1 MPNHKS
7 VSSLYCLSCKCVSS
21 LLVRG
26 CQALDKQWKEPV
38 LDQEDRQLVLS
49 PDRKAVLHPPDR
61 EEVYLQLSPAHRTL
75 LDWLTNL
82 PDRVVEDVVTEFLS
96 EVEVQLLKDKD
107 QKLIMSL
114 INIEK
119 MNIND
124 FFFGVHSLLSLIQ
137 GFEIESMKFSKR
149 LMFCLWEYS
158 EITNSKMLLDTLCSS
173 LPGLSSLTT
182 LTIPHIATDRLV
194 YVVSKN
200 LPHLI
205 FLDISSSR
213 VTDRGV
219 RYLAGVKH
227 VTYIQQHQQGETRN
241 IFDIVDNHKET
252 DMEEQDTDDDQD
264 GCWKLEHI
272 NLQSCEWITEKG
284 LRFLLEHVTTLKKV
298 EYHQRSS
305 LMEIMIK
312 WASNMTQEQQEKT
325 VLNLSEVEHGF
336 PYGLS
341 PLSEHMTKL
350 ALMIPNVTSITLV
363 TEDKIVDLL
372 SKFQHLKSIKVELED
387 FLGEGFINL
396 LEEKG
401 SQLEE
406 VAISCSSDPEASL
419 SLDQM
424 EGNEGQQGQ
433 LFNLATVSVGLL
445 VKGVKKLSVSGCGL
459 VSASAARK
467 MNVQEKI
474 GNSVWLRRQMD
485 QWFKSLEM
493 LILMSYEDSL
503 PDTSMSINS
512 GLLKSILGASNSLSV
527 LNLEGN
533 FGSIFLDIYMQEIV
547 SINPLPNLRILD
559 ICVNDQQGQVGRIPL
574 TFTTVQLL
582 LAKCGCLR
590 ELRISDWNISSQQF
604 SDLMGLVGEN
614 NWDIVIT
621 RKVVGEVEDG

>member
-459 VSASAARK
+459 VSASAARR
-467 MNVQEKI
+467 MNVQDKM

>member
-61 EEVYLQLSPAHRTL
+61 EEVYLQLSPPHRTL

-82 PDRVVEDVVTEFLS
+82 PDRVVEDVVTEFLA

-467 MNVQEKI
+467 MNVQDKI

-533 FGSIFLDIYMQEIV
+533 FGSIFLDTYMQEIV

>member
-7 VSSLYCLSCKCVSS
+7 VSSLYCISCKCVST

-38 LDQEDRQLVLS
+38 LDHEDRQLVLS

-61 EEVYLQLSPAHRTL
+61 DEVYLQLSPSHRTL

-82 PDRVVEDVVTEFLS
+82 PDRVVEDVVAEFLA

-114 INIEK
+114 INIEQ

-124 FFFGVHSLLSLIQ
+124 FFFGVHSLLSLVQ

-158 EITNSKMLLDTLCSS
+158 EITNSKMLLETLCLS
-173 LPGLSSLTT
+173 LPGLCSLTT

-205 FLDISSSR
+205 HLDISSSR

-227 VTYIQQHQQGETRN
+227 VTYVQQHQQGETRN
-241 IFDIVDNHKET
+241 IFDLVVDNHKET
-252 DMEEQDTDDDQD
+252 DMDEQDTDDDQD

-272 NLQSCEWITEKG
+272 NLQSCELITEKG

-350 ALMIPNVTSITLV
+350 AFMIPNVTSITLV
-363 TEDKIVDLL
+363 TEDKIVDMLC
-372 SKFQHLKSIKVELED
+372 KFQHLKSIKVELED

-433 LFNLATVSVGLL
+433 LFNLATVCVGLL

-467 MNVQEKI
+467 MNIQDKI

-493 LILMSYEDSL
+493 LILMSYEDSV

-512 GLLKSILGASNSLSV
+512 GLLKSILGASKSLSV

-533 FGSIFLDIYMQEIV
+533 FGSIFLDSYMQDIV
-547 SINPLPNLRILD
+547 SINPLPHLRILD

-574 TFTTVQLL
+574 TLTTVQLL
-582 LAKCGCLR
+582 LAKCGGLR

-604 SDLMGLVGEN
+604 SDLMELVHEN

-621 RKVVGEVEDG
+621 RKVVGEDG

>member
-82 PDRVVEDVVTEFLS
+82 PDRVVEDVATEFLA

-124 FFFGVHSLLSLIQ
+124 FFFGVHSLLSLVQ

-173 LPGLSSLTT
+173 LPGLSSLTA

-474 GNSVWLRRQMD
+474 GNSVWLRRQLD

-512 GLLKSILGASNSLSV
+512 GLLKSILGASKSLSV

-533 FGSIFLDIYMQEIV
+533 FGSIFLDSYMQEIV
-547 SINPLPNLRILD
+547 RINPLPNLRILD

-574 TFTTVQLL
+574 TLTTVQLL

>member
-21 LLVRG
+21 LLVDG

-38 LDQEDRQLVLS
+38 TDQKDMQLVLIH
-49 PDRKAVLHPPDR
+49 DPPDR
-61 EEVYLQLSPAHRTL
+61 EELYLQLSPPHRTL
-75 LDWLTNL
+75 LDWLTHL
-82 PDRVVEDVVTEFLS
+82 PDRVVEDVVTEFLAK
-96 EVEVQLLKDKD
+96 VEVQLLKDKD

-124 FFFGVHSLLSLIQ
+124 FFFGVHSLLSLVQ
-137 GFEIESMKFSKR
+137 GFEIQTMKFSKR

-158 EITNSKMLLDTLCSS
+158 EITNSKMLLETLCLS

-182 LTIPHIATDRLV
+182 LTIPHIATDKLV

-227 VTYIQQHQQGETRN
+227 VTYVQQQGGNRN
-241 IFDIVDNHKET
+241 IFDIIDNHKET
-252 DMEEQDTDDDQD
+252 NMEEEHTEDEQD

-272 NLQSCEWITEKG
+272 NLQSCEFITEKG

-312 WASNMTQEQQEKT
+312 WASNMTQQQQDKT
-325 VLNLSEVEHGF
+325 VLKLTEVEHGF

-350 ALMIPNVTSITLV
+350 AFMIPNLTSITLV
-363 TEDKIVDLL
+363 TEDKVVAML
-372 SKFQHLKSIKVELED
+372 SKFQHLRCIKVELED

-419 SLDQM
+419 SFDQM

-433 LFNLATVSVGLL
+433 LFNLATVCVGLL

-467 MNVQEKI
+467 MNIQDKI
-474 GNSVWLRRQMD
+474 G
-485 QWFKSLEM
+485 K
-493 LILMSYEDSL
+493 
-503 PDTSMSINS
+503 
-512 GLLKSILGASNSLSV
+512 K
-527 LNLEGN
+527 
-533 FGSIFLDIYMQEIV
+533 
-547 SINPLPNLRILD
+547 
-559 ICVNDQQGQVGRIPL
+559 
-574 TFTTVQLL
+574 
-582 LAKCGCLR
+582 
-590 ELRISDWNISSQQF
+590 
-604 SDLMGLVGEN
+604 
-614 NWDIVIT
+614 
-621 RKVVGEVEDG
+621 

>member
-38 LDQEDRQLVLS
+38 LYQEDRQLVLS
-49 PDRKAVLHPPDR
+49 PDRKAVLPPPDR
-61 EEVYLQLSPAHRTL
+61 EEVYLQLSPPHRTL

-82 PDRVVEDVVTEFLS
+82 PDRVVEDVVTEFLA

-124 FFFGVHSLLSLIQ
+124 FFFGVHSLLSLVQ

-227 VTYIQQHQQGETRN
+227 VTYVQQHQQGETRN

-252 DMEEQDTDDDQD
+252 DMEDQDTDDDQD

-467 MNVQEKI
+467 MNVQDKI
-474 GNSVWLRRQMD
+474 GNSAWLRRQMD

-512 GLLKSILGASNSLSV
+512 GLLKSILGASKSLSV

-533 FGSIFLDIYMQEIV
+533 FGSIFLDSYMQEII

-559 ICVNDQQGQVGRIPL
+559 ICVNDQQGQVGRILL
-574 TFTTVQLL
+574 TLTTVQLL

-621 RKVVGEVEDG
+621 RKVVGEAEDG